1 MIEGGQVVL
10 FTFPKTDQAA
20 GKLRPALVLQSLPG
34 SHDDWLICMI
44 SSQLRQQVLEVDDVI
59 LDTDSDFGQ
68 SGLKGTSL
76 VRVTHLPRTAT
87 CSRCG

>member
-44 SSQLRQQVLEVDDVI
+44 SSQLRQQVLEAPHVGANLRGNRLVHDDLEHQVDA
-59 LDTDSDFGQ
+59 
-68 SGLKGTSL
+68 
-76 VRVTHLPRTAT
+76 AT
-87 CSRCG
+87 EVETEVDRLGG